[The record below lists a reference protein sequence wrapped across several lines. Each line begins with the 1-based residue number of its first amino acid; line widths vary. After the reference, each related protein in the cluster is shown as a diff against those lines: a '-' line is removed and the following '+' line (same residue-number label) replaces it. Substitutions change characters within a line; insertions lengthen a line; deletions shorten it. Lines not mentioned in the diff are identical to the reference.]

1 MLAGARHDRWAD
13 SIGGGVG
20 GAARSALTRGHSASP
35 AAVRTQEG
43 ARSPRLRAGGQMR
56 DLHVPPA
63 QALPGVAGGAWSVR
77 DAAGLAV
84 PPSRQQASPSASHAR
99 PKIAATTKA
108 IALRTGERGV
118 VERDDIENES
128 QYHNTV
134 RSTMENCPGDER
146 QGASPAAAGV
156 RVDTG
161 APPLLATPP
170 GALPSTDHRRGRSC
184 VVHVGVG
191 GGQSGHLHR
200 RDVSV
205 WGRGA
210 GAWYAGRL
218 ELLLHRALS
227 HAGRVVS
234 PEHHCQAQPGF
245 LDPRRRRSP
254 LPERDRQPRSTD
266 PASDIL
272 RPGLVPPARR
282 RSP

>member
-1 MLAGARHDRWAD
+1 MCRPRRLSRAWREAR
-13 SIGGGVG
+13 G
-20 GAARSALTRGHSASP
+20 RSATPPGSRCHHPGNRRRHLRATRG
-35 AAVRTQEG
+35 R
-43 ARSPRLRAGGQMR
+43 RSPPPRRPSPCARGNEGWWNVTTLRMSRNTIIRCGQ
-56 DLHVPPA
+56 
-63 QALPGVAGGAWSVR
+63 QW
-77 DAAGLAV
+77 
-84 PPSRQQASPSASHAR
+84 
-99 PKIAATTKA
+99 KIVDRS
-108 IALRTGERGV
+108 RTGVSGQVLRGLLI
-118 VERDDIENES
+118 RF
-128 QYHNTV
+128 
-134 RSTMENCPGDER
+134 RRRPGDER

-170 GALPSTDHRRGRSC
+170 GALPSPDHRRGRSC